1 MGLKPVNFPLN
12 QSIEWRVGPSDAM
25 DIPVEIDWIPRFTS
39 WIFLISSEQSPKLRR
54 FFFWK
59 THINHIIYIH
69 TYTYTYTIY
78 NIQCT
83 MYNVQC
89 TMYNVQCTMYNT
101 YIYIYI
107 YIIYI
112 CLYIYTY
119 YILIYIY
126 SKNIHTAGWQ
136 DLCPYQEK
144 RWWAVLVRD
153 GWQLDQVAS
162 LKAANSG
169 K

>member
-59 THINHIIYIH
+59 HILIILYIYIH
-69 TYTYTYTIY
+69 IHIHIQYTI
-78 NIQCT
+78 
-83 MYNVQC
+83 YNVQC
-89 TMYNVQCTMYNT
+89 TMYNVQCT
-101 YIYIYI
+101 IHIYI
-107 YIIYI
+107 YIIYMFI
-112 CLYIYTY
+112 YIYILYIN
-119 YILIYIY
+119 IYIY